1 MLRNHRGEHVT
12 HGDPRTGTHRA
23 RANEERECMR
33 CKSRIAVG
41 DEYAADLVEVC
52 IPCSDDMD
60 RILRVRNH
68 VRALAAAS
76 DVNEAI
82 LHGGYLE
89 A

>member
-1 MLRNHRGEHVT
+1 MLRNSRGEYVT

-23 RANEERECMR
+23 VANEERECMR

-68 VRALAAAS
+68 VRALATGEQ
-76 DVNEAI
+76 VNNII
-82 LHGGYLE
+82 LHGGFLE